1 MFRIRLIW
9 PISVLIFCAALVG
22 CRGTAQLG
30 SQGGNGGNSSVV
42 LAMTDSPPSLVSI
55 LSAQVTLTGATLTP
69 GNVSLFSGPTT
80 VELTRLQTDIAYL
93 TTAANIPAGP
103 YTGLTLTFANP
114 MLTIENDTGAAIV
127 SGTVTCNI
135 G

>member
-1 MFRIRLIW
+1 MFRTKSFW
-9 PISVLIFCAALVG
+9 AISVLIFCAALAG
-22 CRGTAQLG
+22 CGGT
-30 SQGGNGGNSSVV
+30 SQYSSLPQNNGNSSVV
-42 LAMTDSPPSLVSI
+42 LALTDSPPSLVSI

-103 YTGLTLTFANP
+103 YTGLTLTF
-114 MLTIENDTGAAIV
+114 G
-127 SGTVTCNI
+127 
-135 G
+135 